1 MPAIPCQILFWLSLA
16 GLFYTFAGYPLLMLC
31 LASKKRA
38 ADDNAAAG
46 AAFAVTV
53 VIAAHNEA
61 AQILPRIENLLAS
74 RYPPQLLQ
82 ILVVSDGSTDQT
94 VQKIRSLSDPR
105 VQVIDHSPRQGKA
118 HALNL
123 ALSLASGDL
132 VVFADARQ
140 RFEPDAIAR
149 LAGHFHRPETGA
161 VSGELVIASAG
172 TAAGGGIDA
181 YWRLEKSLRLSEAR
195 HDSAIGCT
203 GAIYA
208 IRRSLYRP
216 IPDDTILDDVVI
228 PMQIAVQGFRIGFDP
243 AALAHDPQTL
253 EPAREK
259 IRKRRTLAGNYQ
271 MLFRHPAW
279 LLPWRDRLWWQL
291 LSHKYLRLAA
301 PFLLLLLLGS
311 NALLLHSFFYRL
323 LLFGQCLFY
332 GLAAGGAVFSAG
344 KFPPFSLPAAFVF
357 LNWMSLAG
365 LWHYLRQS
373 NRSGWEQNHD
383 EKKRVEK
390 PAAKNV

>member
-1 MPAIPCQILFWLSLA
+1 LA
-16 GLFYTFAGYPLLMLC
+16 GLFYTFLGYPLLMFC
-31 LASKKRA
+31 LASKRRPPDA
-38 ADDNAAAG
+38 PADARPP
-46 AAFAVTV
+46 FTITV
-53 VIAAHNEA
+53 VIAAHNEE

-74 RYPPQLLQ
+74 RYPLDQLD
-82 ILVVSDGSTDQT
+82 ILIVSDGSTDRT
-94 VQKIRSLSDPR
+94 VQKIQSLGDPR
-105 VQVIDHSPRQGKA
+105 VRVIDQPERRGKA

-123 ALSLASGDL
+123 ALAETRAEL

-140 RFEPDAIAR
+140 RFDPGAIAA

-161 VSGELVIASAG
+161 VSGELLIDPAG
-172 TAAGGGIDA
+172 STAGGGIDA
-181 YWRLEKSLRLSEAR
+181 YWRLEKFIRLSEAR
-195 HDSAIGCT
+195 HDSTIGCT

-208 IRRSLYRP
+208 IRRALYRP
-216 IPDDTILDDVVI
+216 IRDDTILDDVVI
-228 PMQIAVQGFRIGFDP
+228 PMQIALQGFRVGFEP

-279 LLPWRDRLWWQL
+279 LLPWHNRLWWQL
-291 LSHKYLRLAA
+291 FSHKYLRLAA

-311 NALLLHSFFYRL
+311 NALLLHSFYYRL
-323 LLFGQCLFY
+323 LFFGQCLFY
-332 GLAAGGAVFSAG
+332 GLAVCGGIFTVV
-344 KFPPFSLPAAFVF
+344 KFPPFSLPAGFIF

-365 LWHYLRQS
+365 LWHYLRPNS
-373 NRSGWEQNHD
+373 RSGWELN
-383 EKKRVEK
+383 RAEK

>member
-1 MPAIPCQILFWLSLA
+1 LA
-16 GLFYTFAGYPLLMLC
+16 GLFYTFLGYPLLMFC
-31 LASKKRA
+31 LASKRRPPDA
-38 ADDNAAAG
+38 PAG
-46 AAFAVTV
+46 ARPPFTITV
-53 VIAAHNEA
+53 VIAAHNEE

-74 RYPPQLLQ
+74 RYPLDQLD
-82 ILVVSDGSTDQT
+82 ILIVSDGSTDRT
-94 VQKIRSLSDPR
+94 VQKIQSLGDPR
-105 VQVIDHSPRQGKA
+105 VRVIDQPERRGKA

-123 ALSLASGDL
+123 ALAETRAEL

-140 RFEPDAIAR
+140 RFDPGAIAA

-161 VSGELVIASAG
+161 VSGELLIDPAG
-172 TAAGGGIDA
+172 STAGGGIDA
-181 YWRLEKSLRLSEAR
+181 YWRLEKFIRLSEAR
-195 HDSAIGCT
+195 HDSTIGCT

-208 IRRSLYRP
+208 IRRALYRP
-216 IPDDTILDDVVI
+216 IRDDTILDDVVI
-228 PMQIAVQGFRIGFDP
+228 PMQIALQGFRVGFEP

-279 LLPWRDRLWWQL
+279 LLPWHNRLWWQL
-291 LSHKYLRLAA
+291 FSHKYLRLAA

-311 NALLLHSFFYRL
+311 NALLLHSFYYRL
-323 LLFGQCLFY
+323 LFFGQCLFY
-332 GLAAGGAVFSAG
+332 GLAVCGGIFTVV
-344 KFPPFSLPAAFVF
+344 KFPPFSLPAGFIF

-365 LWHYLRQS
+365 LWHYLRPNS
-373 NRSGWEQNHD
+373 RSGWELN
-383 EKKRVEK
+383 RAEK